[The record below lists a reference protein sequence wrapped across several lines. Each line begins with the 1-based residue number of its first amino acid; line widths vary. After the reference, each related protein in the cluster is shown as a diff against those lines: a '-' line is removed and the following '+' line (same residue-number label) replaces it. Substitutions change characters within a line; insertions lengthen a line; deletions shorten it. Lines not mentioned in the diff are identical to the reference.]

1 MGPARPGLVRNA
13 LGSLAVL
20 AVVAFI
26 AFGLPLLD
34 RALPANRPVAGDTP
48 YSVGAG
54 VALVPPARANLDL
67 TRTRPDDERGTALFV
82 VGAVRL
88 SVVVLPFRGDLP
100 EAAERL
106 RRKITNTAGYQV
118 TGGERG
124 LTTATGLIG
133 RRGTYSSPG
142 RLGEYG
148 VLVHDGVVV
157 EVTASG
163 PEDQLRSF
171 APSLEG
177 AISSIT
183 VGGSRP

>member
-13 LGSLAVL
+13 VGSLAVL
-20 AVVAFI
+20 AIVAFI

-34 RALPANRPVAGDTP
+34 RSLPANRAVAGDTP
-48 YSVGAG
+48 FDVGAG
-54 VALVPPARANLDL
+54 VALLPPPDASLDL
-67 TRTRPDDERGTALFV
+67 TRTRPNDERGTALFV

-88 SVVVLPFRGDLP
+88 SVVVLPFRGDVL
-100 EAAERL
+100 EAAQRL

-124 LTTATGLIG
+124 LTTATGLAG
-133 RRGTYSSPG
+133 RRGTYNSPG

-163 PEDQLRSF
+163 PEDQLRAF
-171 APSLEG
+171 ADSLDR
-177 AISSIT
+177 SLRSIT
-183 VGGSRP
+183 MGGSRP